1 VCFTK
6 PAFLVCPDSF
16 SHQIELVTE
25 ILKSELWRP
34 ARFLP
39 YPSCFSLF
47 ENDVDRERPKRK
59 PWHWERD
66 ARQKF
71 KQEQDKLEQEA
82 RLVAY
87 FERNQL
93 TDFDSSSV
101 SVTSYALIEIP

>member
-25 ILKSELWRP
+25 ILK
-34 ARFLP
+34 
-39 YPSCFSLF
+39 
-47 ENDVDRERPKRK
+47 RES
-59 PWHWERD
+59 
-66 ARQKF
+66 F
-71 KQEQDKLEQEA
+71 
-82 RLVAY
+82 LVAY